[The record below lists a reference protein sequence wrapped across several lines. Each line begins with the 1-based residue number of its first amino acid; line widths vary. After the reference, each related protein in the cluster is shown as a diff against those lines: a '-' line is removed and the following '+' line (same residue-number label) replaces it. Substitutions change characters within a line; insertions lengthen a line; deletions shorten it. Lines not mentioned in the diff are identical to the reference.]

1 MKWILLIAYAA
12 CVPFAN
18 WMISNVGECIPNG
31 PCLLPMGFGLSA
43 PSGVLII
50 GAALMLRDAIQ
61 MVAGWRWGLIAI
73 GIGAVI
79 SYLFASPFIVVASV
93 ISFVLSE
100 LADFA
105 VYTPLAKKRLTLA
118 LVASGIVGAIIDSA
132 AFLLIAFGSIDYIG
146 GQIIGKIYAVI
157 FASVAIPLIR
167 KMLLNGNNFK
177 IPLHLV

>member
-12 CVPFAN
+12 CVPLAN
-18 WMISNVGECIPNG
+18 WMIGNVGECIPNG

-43 PSGVLII
+43 PSGVLVI

-79 SYLFASPFIVVASV
+79 SYLLASPFIVAASV

-105 VYTPLAKKRLTLA
+105 VYTPLAKKRLISA

-157 FASVAIPLIR
+157 VASVAIPLIR
-167 KMLLNGNNFK
+167 KMLLNGNNSN
-177 IPLHLV
+177 ISLHRI

>member
-12 CVPFAN
+12 CVPLAN
-18 WMISNVGECIPNG
+18 WMIGNVGECMPDG

-43 PSGVLII
+43 PSGVLVI

-79 SYLFASPFIVVASV
+79 SYLLSSPFIVMASV
-93 ISFVLSE
+93 TSFVLSE

-105 VYTPLAKKRLTLA
+105 VYTPLAQKRLTLA
-118 LVASGIVGAIIDSA
+118 LIASGVVGAIIDSA
-132 AFLLIAFGSIDYIG
+132 AFLLIAFGSIDFIG
-146 GQIIGKIYAVI
+146 GQVLGKLYAVAV
-157 FASVAIPLIR
+157 ASVIIPFFRAAL
-167 KMLLNGNNFK
+167 KEK
-177 IPLHLV
+177 E